1 MSTFKVSVNHSDY
14 TEISES
20 DISSLDCI
28 DLPNNSYHVLKN
40 SKSYHVSFKSKN
52 LNSRTYQ
59 VVVNGRDYEV
69 AIQNDLDQL
78 IKSLG
83 FQLGSSKHINQIKA
97 PMPGLILD
105 IHVKPGDDVNEE
117 DPLLIL
123 EAMKMENS
131 IVSPTSGKVKSVSVA
146 KGDTVT
152 KNQLLIEFE

>member
-1 MSTFKVSVNHSDY
+1 MSTFKVSVNNSEY
-14 TEISES
+14 TDVNEN
-20 DISSLDCI
+20 DINTLDCI
-28 DLPNNSYHVLKN
+28 ELPNQSYHVLEN

-52 LNSRTYQ
+52 INTRTYQ
-59 VVVNGRDYEV
+59 VVVNGRDYKV
-69 AIQNDLDQL
+69 TIQNNLDQL
-78 IKSLG
+78 ITSLG
-83 FQLGSSKHINQIKA
+83 FQMGSTKHINQIKA

-105 IHVKPGDDVNEE
+105 IQVKPGDTVNED

-131 IVSPTSGKVKSVSVA
+131 IVSPSSGKVKNISVS

>member
-1 MSTFKVSVNHSDY
+1 MNTFKVSVNNSDS
-14 TEISES
+14 IDVSEN
-20 DISSLDCI
+20 DINSLDCI
-28 DLPNNSYHVLKN
+28 ELPNHSYHVLEN

-52 LNSRTYQ
+52 LNARTYQ

-69 AIQNDLDQL
+69 TIQNDLDQL

-83 FQLGSSKHINQIKA
+83 FQIGASKHINQIKA

-105 IHVKPGDDVNEE
+105 IHVKAGDEVNQD

-131 IVSPTSGKVKSVSVA
+131 IVSPTSGMVKNVSVA
-146 KGDTVT
+146 KGDSVT